1 MQSTGQTSTQL
12 LSLTPMHG
20 WAITYATAHRSSPG
34 FSGRKSGCATDPL
47 RTAHALVV
55 DELAGSLSIASAAWT
70 RGTNAAQPGA
80 TIARHGHSARWE
92 VIVGEAA
99 TGPRDTI
106 GMTAEEM
113 HAYLEALLEEEAAEA
128 AAARGT
134 TVEEELDSA
143 GFAAARAASS
153 YAIKL
158 LDANNAYIARF
169 LLDRGVL
176 PGNNT

>member
-1 MQSTGQTSTQL
+1 
-12 LSLTPMHG
+12 
-20 WAITYATAHRSSPG
+20 
-34 FSGRKSGCATDPL
+34 
-47 RTAHALVV
+47 
-55 DELAGSLSIASAAWT
+55 LAK
-70 RGTNAAQPGA
+70 R
-80 TIARHGHSARWE
+80 E

-113 HAYLEALLEEEAAEA
+113 HAYLEVLLAEEAAEA

-134 TVEEELDSA
+134 TVEEELEST

-158 LDANNAYIARF
+158 LDANNNYIARY
-169 LLDRGVL
+169 LLDRGVFI
-176 PGNNT
+176 GDGT

>member
-1 MQSTGQTSTQL
+1 QSTGQTSTQL

-34 FSGRKSGCATDPL
+34 FPGSESGCATDPL

-55 DELAGSLSIASAAWT
+55 DELAGSPSIASVVWT
-70 RGTNAAQPGA
+70 RRTNAPWSGA
-80 TIARHGHSARWE
+80 TIARHGCVAKRE

-113 HAYLEALLEEEAAEA
+113 HAYLEVLLAEEAAEA

-134 TVEEELDSA
+134 TVEEELESA

-158 LDANNAYIARF
+158 LDANNNYIARY
-169 LLDRGVL
+169 LLDRGVFS
-176 PGNNT
+176 GDDT

>member
-1 MQSTGQTSTQL
+1 M
-12 LSLTPMHG
+12 
-20 WAITYATAHRSSPG
+20 
-34 FSGRKSGCATDPL
+34 
-47 RTAHALVV
+47 
-55 DELAGSLSIASAAWT
+55 DEPAV
-70 RGTNAAQPGA
+70 
-80 TIARHGHSARWE
+80 E
-92 VIVGEAA
+92 
-99 TGPRDTI
+99 PRDTI

-113 HAYLEALLEEEAAEA
+113 QAYIDALLREEAAEA
-128 AAARGT
+128 AAMRDT

-176 PGNNT
+176 AASDE